1 MQDVSN
7 IVSASRDFM
16 FSTNDNVNVGTY
28 IEFPDATEF
37 LMVFR
42 YKETAVSCSCY
53 VFFVKEN
60 PVLSSPMRISYS
72 CSICMFDNFKL
83 LFVMLVLIDA

>member
-1 MQDVSN
+1 
-7 IVSASRDFM
+7 
-16 FSTNDNVNVGTY
+16 
-28 IEFPDATEF
+28 
-37 LMVFR
+37 MVCR

-60 PVLSSPMRISYS
+60 PVLSLPMRISYS